1 MPLNNEL
8 SSTPSTPGSLAG
20 STYSMAGIKSLSTSK
35 AARLGLQRKGKD
47 LLSSAWTSLS
57 PAGTKAPKEALSSL
71 KSWSFSAAT
80 NLSKKYEEMRE
91 SVVQSPAQVT
101 YQSSTL
107 SNQIMQEPLE
117 EDRVSQT
124 STESR
129 RQSEVVTVDGI
140 PQDTWSTLTEAL
152 WQHLWGDSARQ
163 PTTSQT
169 GIRAADIT
177 EQFETLY
184 ATAARE
190 AEEGGRH
197 VAIRVV
203 ITSCSRFVTSCFECQ
218 KLITF
223 CLDAALVGQSSM
235 TKRSWLG
242 GLQRIQTLIPNVSSA
257 KGEQSP
263 ALHVVSLITELTLL
277 CPDQKA
283 LLHLQRR
290 E

>member
-1 MPLNNEL
+1 MPLNDQL

-20 STYSMAGIKSLSTSK
+20 STYSMAGIKSLSSSK
-35 AARLGLQRKGKD
+35 AARFGLQRRGKD

-57 PAGTKAPKEALSSL
+57 PAGSKAPKEALSSL
-71 KSWSFSAAT
+71 KTWSFSAAT
-80 NLSKKYEEMRE
+80 NLSKKYEEMRD
-91 SVVQSPAQVT
+91 SVVQSPAAQVT
-101 YQSSTL
+101 IKNLNPHDKSFFEK
-107 SNQIMQEPLE
+107 EPLE
-117 EDRVSQT
+117 EDRISQT

-129 RQSEVVTVDGI
+129 RQSEVVTVDGL

-190 AEEGGRH
+190 AEEGGKH

-203 ITSCSRFVTSCFECQ
+203 ITSCSR
-218 KLITF
+218 
-223 CLDAALVGQSSM
+223 
-235 TKRSWLG
+235 
-242 GLQRIQTLIPNVSSA
+242 
-257 KGEQSP
+257 
-263 ALHVVSLITELTLL
+263 
-277 CPDQKA
+277 
-283 LLHLQRR
+283 
-290 E
+290 

>member
-1 MPLNNEL
+1 MPLNDQL

-20 STYSMAGIKSLSTSK
+20 STYSMAGFKSLSSSK
-35 AARLGLQRKGKD
+35 AARLGLQRRGKD

-57 PAGTKAPKEALSSL
+57 PAGSKAPKEALSSL
-71 KSWSFSAAT
+71 KTWSFSAAT
-80 NLSKKYEEMRE
+80 NLSKKYEEMRD
-91 SVVQSPAQVT
+91 SVVQSPAAQVT
-101 YQSSTL
+101 IKNL
-107 SNQIMQEPLE
+107 NPHEKILFEKEPLE
-117 EDRVSQT
+117 EDRISQT

-129 RQSEVVTVDGI
+129 RQSEVVTVDGL

-190 AEEGGRH
+190 AEEGGKH

-203 ITSCSRFVTSCFECQ
+203 ITSCSR
-218 KLITF
+218 
-223 CLDAALVGQSSM
+223 
-235 TKRSWLG
+235 
-242 GLQRIQTLIPNVSSA
+242 
-257 KGEQSP
+257 
-263 ALHVVSLITELTLL
+263 
-277 CPDQKA
+277 
-283 LLHLQRR
+283 
-290 E
+290 

>member
-20 STYSMAGIKSLSTSK
+20 STYSMAGIKSLSSSK
-35 AARLGLQRKGKD
+35 AARLGLQRRGKD

-101 YQSSTL
+101 
-107 SNQIMQEPLE
+107 NQIISIEFHPDDKNFTKQEPLE

-129 RQSEVVTVDGI
+129 RQSEVVTVDGL

-197 VAIRVV
+197 VAIRVA
-203 ITSCSRFVTSCFECQ
+203 ITSCSRFVTTC
-218 KLITF
+218 
-223 CLDAALVGQSSM
+223 CLQCTKSTIHCSDAAPVGQSSM

-242 GLQRIQTLIPNVSSA
+242 GLQRIPT
-257 KGEQSP
+257 
-263 ALHVVSLITELTLL
+263 
-277 CPDQKA
+277 
-283 LLHLQRR
+283 
-290 E
+290 